1 MAPKCIPNGAKISKK
16 VVPGRSPKTSGKTL
30 PKNAP
35 QDRTR
40 TENDSPKGVALFTV
54 GPFWAARGPQKR
66 RGAQKSPEDPVFR
79 QKTCFFSPEKL
90 PEKSNGSASND
101 TYHQGPA
108 STLAGVAASQDATQT
123 LVSQPAVVASSQLAA
138 AMPPRKTA
146 VVPSSHYAMHTCSLP
161 PTGVPKNWQ

>member
-30 PKNAP
+30 SKNTP
-35 QDRTR
+35 QGRQS
-40 TENDSPKGVALFTV
+40 TENDLQKGVSILIL
-54 GPFWAARGPQKR
+54 GPFWAARGPKKR
-66 RGAQKSPEDPVFR
+66 GGAPKSAQDPFLD
-79 QKTCFFSPEKL
+79 KNEFSSTEKL

-123 LVSQPAVVASSQLAA
+123 LVSQPAVVASSQLTT
-138 AMPPRKTA
+138 AMPPRTIL
-146 VVPSSHYAMHTCSLP
+146 VVPSLHYALHTCSLP
-161 PTGVPKNWQ
+161 STGVPENWQ